1 MDNLQTPVY
10 ITVKLGNKE
19 NFDKEQK
26 KKKKKKTFLKIITEE
41 RQWRNFL
48 LTFSE
53 CTKN

>member
-10 ITVKLGNKE
+10 IT
-19 NFDKEQK
+19 
-26 KKKKKKTFLKIITEE
+26 KKKKKTFLKIITEE